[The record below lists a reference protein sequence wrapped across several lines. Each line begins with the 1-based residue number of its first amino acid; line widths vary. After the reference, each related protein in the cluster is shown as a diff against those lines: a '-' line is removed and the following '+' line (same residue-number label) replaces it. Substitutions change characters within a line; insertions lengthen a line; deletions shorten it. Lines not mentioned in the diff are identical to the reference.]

1 MGLFEETTDQE
12 FYQMM
17 VGQTLE
23 QKIAQSLAWIR
34 EYEPQALEINGGGY
48 YVAFSGGKDSIVLER
63 LFRIAGVMYEAW
75 YNNVT
80 IDPPELVRFIKRKY
94 PEVQWNNPE
103 KHLTRMLVDKS
114 CGPPTRIARWCCE
127 KYKEQGGNG
136 RFKAIGVRAEESP
149 RRKAT
154 WAFLSSHRETGDPI
168 LCPLIYWTDRDVWQF
183 IRKNQMDYCSLYDE
197 GFKRL
202 GCIGC
207 PMGGPEAQRRE
218 FARWPG
224 YEKLWRKGFED
235 YWNRWKGVPTLR
247 KNKHGNNDRWIEKM
261 KTVDDLWNWWISGKA
276 YEGEGAD
283 CQLFLW

>member
-1 MGLFEETTDQE
+1 MKDLFGNIDDEGLYQYNINRPIQVKIEE
-12 FYQMM
+12 
-17 VGQTLE
+17 
-23 QKIAQSLAWIR
+23 SLAWIR
-34 EYEPQALEINGGGY
+34 QYEESALAINEAGY
-48 YVAFSGGKDSIVLER
+48 YVAFSGGKDSGVLKK
-63 LFRIAGVMYEAW
+63 LFQMSGVKFECW

-80 IDPPELVRFIKRKY
+80 IDPPELIWFIK
-94 PEVQWNNPE
+94 EHHSDVQWNNPE

-149 RRKAT
+149 RRKASWT
-154 WAFLSSHRETGDPI
+154 FLSSHRLTGDPI
-168 LCPLIYWTDRDVWQF
+168 LCPIIYWTDADVWNF
-183 IRKNQMDYCSLYDE
+183 TREMNIPYCNLYDE

-207 PMGGPEAQRRE
+207 PMGGPQSQRRE
-218 FARWPG
+218 FDRWPA

-235 YWNRWKGVPTLR
+235 YWARWKGVPR
-247 KNKHGNNDRWIEKM
+247 RDGKDRWIEKM
-261 KTVDDLWNWWISGKA
+261 ETVDDLWNWWISGKA
-276 YEGEGAD
+276 YEGKDAD